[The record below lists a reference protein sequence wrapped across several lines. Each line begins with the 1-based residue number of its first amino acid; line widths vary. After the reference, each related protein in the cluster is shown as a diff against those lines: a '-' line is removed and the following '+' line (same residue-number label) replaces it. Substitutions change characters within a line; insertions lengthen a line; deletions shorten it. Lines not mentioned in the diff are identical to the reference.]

1 MIISHKYKFIFVKT
15 IKTAGTSIEVFL
27 SPLCGEND
35 TLTPVNPHVEPH
47 VARNFKG
54 YWNPIP
60 QMLVYRGWSR
70 LAVLKRFLK
79 RKKFFNHMPAKAIR
93 ATIPA
98 EIWNNYF
105 KFCVERNPWDKVMSG
120 FHMEKDFPDGLKT
133 MDAYLKKGRFPANYP
148 IYTDND
154 GKLLVDD
161 VVRYES
167 LNDDLGRV
175 FGKLGIPYN
184 GTLGVKAK
192 SEHRKTRAPYQQ
204 VFTES
209 QRDLVARVFATE
221 IQMHGYT
228 FEESR
233 PASQAQAQTQS

>member
-1 MIISHKYKFIFVKT
+1 MIISHKYKFIFIKT

-27 SPLCGEND
+27 SPLCGED
-35 TLTPVNPHVEPH
+35 DILTPVNPHVEPH
-47 VARNFKG
+47 VARNYKG

-60 QMLVYRGWSR
+60 QVLAYRGWSR
-70 LAVLKRFLK
+70 LAVLKRFVK
-79 RKKFFNHMPAKAIR
+79 RKKFFNHMPAKAVR

-98 EIWNNYF
+98 GMWNNYF

-120 FHMEKDFPDGLKT
+120 FHMEKDFPGGLKT

-154 GKLLVDD
+154 GKLLVDE

-167 LNDDLGRV
+167 LMEGLGRV
-175 FGKLGIPYN
+175 FDRLGIPFS

-204 VFTES
+204 AYTEP
-209 QRDLVARVFATE
+209 QKDLVARVFAKE
-221 IQMHGYT
+221 IEMHGYA
-228 FEESR
+228 FEDSPSAPR
-233 PASQAQAQTQS
+233 HGQVKAP